1 MSIEQTIPGKK
12 LNEILRVDTPKDYRV
27 SYKYHVIFWT
37 IYFIFNTLRWSSIH
51 NDFEYS
57 LKTNLIGFPIHM
69 ALAYFNIYFLMPKFI
84 YTRKYLSFVFFMLMA
99 LVLMLLLKYN
109 LTYYLVSPVVMPE
122 IAPDISHLTFDYTVQ
137 TMLGEVYVISFV
149 TAIKITVD
157 RIRENNKLYDS
168 EKRQL
173 TAELRFLRSQVSPH
187 FFFNTLNNIYSL
199 TLEKSDKA
207 PMVILK
213 LSELMR
219 YLIYSTNEPRQNLKD
234 ELDSIQNYIDLE
246 RIRFDDLLRIKVG
259 ISGNLENKKIAPM
272 LLIPLVENCF
282 KHGAN
287 NNIGKVDICID
298 ARVVDDFLYFEISNT
313 IPVKGVAT
321 SLQTGSN
328 GIGLSNVKKRL
339 ELGYDQADYKL
350 DISEKDDKFHVDLKL
365 KV

>member
-1 MSIEQTIPGKK
+1 MIPGKRI
-12 LNEILRVDTPKDYRV
+12 NEILSLDTPRDYRI
-27 SYKYHVIFWT
+27 SYKYHIVFWT

-51 NDFEYS
+51 SDFAYS

-69 ALAYFNIYFLMPKFI
+69 ALAYFHIYYLMPKYV
-84 YTRKYLSFVFFMLMA
+84 YTRKYLSFVGYMLLA
-99 LVLMLLLKYN
+99 LALMLLVKYN
-109 LTYYLVSPVVMPE
+109 LTYYLVSTVVMPE
-122 IAPDISHLTFDYTVQ
+122 IAPDISHLTLDYAVQ

-157 RIRENNKLYDS
+157 RIRENSKLYDL

-173 TAELRFLRSQVSPH
+173 TTELRFLRSQVSPH

-207 PMVILK
+207 PIVILK

-219 YLIYSTNEPRQNLKD
+219 YLIYSTNQPRQDLKD

-246 RIRFDDLLRIKVG
+246 RIRFNDLLQIEVR
-259 ISGNLENKKIAPM
+259 ISGNLEHKEIAPM

-287 NNIGKVDICID
+287 KNIGKVDICID

-313 IPVKGVAT
+313 IPINGARN
-321 SLQTGSN
+321 SAPEGSN

-339 ELGYDQADYKL
+339 ELGYDQADYEL
-350 DISEKDDKFHVDLKL
+350 DISEKNSKFHVDLKL